1 MAKGNA
7 AKEVVIKKIMDAFG
21 DDFVGVYEKKV
32 YVWSEEDGEKMQVAI
47 SLTCPKVPV
56 GVVDK
61 PTSLDFENPTIANAA
76 PTKFEPAEFTDTER
90 RTVEDLM
97 KTLGL

>member
-7 AKEVVIKKIMDAFG
+7 AKELVIKKMMDAFG
-21 DDFVGVYEKKV
+21 SDFIGVYDKKV
-32 YVWSEEDGEKMQVAI
+32 YVWSEEDGEKLQIAI
-47 SLTCPKVPV
+47 SLTCPKIPV
-56 GVVDK
+56 GTVDK
-61 PTSLDFENPTIANAA
+61 PATLDFENPMIANAA
-76 PTKFEPAEFTDTER
+76 PTVFEPAEFTDSER